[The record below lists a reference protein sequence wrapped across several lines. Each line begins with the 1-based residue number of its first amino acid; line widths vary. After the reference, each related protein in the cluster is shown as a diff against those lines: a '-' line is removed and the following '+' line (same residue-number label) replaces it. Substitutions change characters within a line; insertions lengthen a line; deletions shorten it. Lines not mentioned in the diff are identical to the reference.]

1 MQSCLSHVRTLCDP
15 MNYSLP
21 GSSFLVDSPG
31 KNARVSCHFL
41 LQGNLPDLGI
51 KLGSL
56 MSPARTDRFFAT
68 WEAPNMSWLLI
79 LENTTASLSSKAAL
93 RSGGLGDNP
102 YPTNY

>member
-1 MQSCLSHVRTLCDP
+1 MIQIYYACMQSCLSHVRTLCDP

-56 MSPARTDRFFAT
+56 MSPARTDRFFTT

-79 LENTTASLSSKAAL
+79 LENTTASLSSKAP
-93 RSGGLGDNP
+93 GL
-102 YPTNY
+102 